1 MNATVEQ
8 LAPVEQQATS
18 GWVVAAL
25 YQFKEVQDPAD
36 LQQRLL
42 DLVKTINLC
51 GTLIVAGEGING
63 TVAGDRASIDQ
74 IHQFLLNEGFVE
86 MEYKE
91 SDSSDK
97 PFRKMKI
104 KLNGKEYTV
113 KFGYAP
119 VYKNKIIPRLV
130 GMEQKGEGLEVI
142 DNMLG
147 FLPEFL
153 LVGLQKFHADEFGFD
168 FDDKEAKEKQLAKM
182 YDLLDDYLDPE
193 NEEGGDIMSLYN
205 DLSAEMEKNSFLS
218 KMLAKEVQTA
228 KKKPI
233 KK

>member
-1 MNATVEQ
+1 
-8 LAPVEQQATS
+8 
-18 GWVVAAL
+18 
-25 YQFKEVQDPAD
+25 
-36 LQQRLL
+36 
-42 DLVKTINLC
+42 
-51 GTLIVAGEGING
+51 
-63 TVAGDRASIDQ
+63 
-74 IHQFLLNEGFVE
+74 
-86 MEYKE
+86 ME
-91 SDSSDK
+91 
-97 PFRKMKI
+97 I
-104 KLNGKEYTV
+104 KLSGKEYTV

-119 VYKNKIIPRLV
+119 VYKNKIIPRLIE
-130 GMEQKGEGLEVI
+130 MEQKGEELEVI

-193 NEEGGDIMSLYN
+193 NEEGGDLQSLYN

>member
-1 MNATVEQ
+1 
-8 LAPVEQQATS
+8 
-18 GWVVAAL
+18 
-25 YQFKEVQDPAD
+25 
-36 LQQRLL
+36 
-42 DLVKTINLC
+42 
-51 GTLIVAGEGING
+51 
-63 TVAGDRASIDQ
+63 
-74 IHQFLLNEGFVE
+74 
-86 MEYKE
+86 
-91 SDSSDK
+91 
-97 PFRKMKI
+97 MKI

-119 VYKNKIIPRLV
+119 VYQNRIIPRVV
-130 GMEQKGEGLEVI
+130 GMGQQGDELEAT

-153 LVGLQKFHADEFGFD
+153 LVGLQKFHADEFGFE

-193 NEEGGDIMSLYN
+193 NEEGKDIMSLYD
-205 DLSAEMEKNSFLS
+205 DLTAELEKNSFLS
-218 KMLAKEVQTA
+218 KLLAKEEQTA